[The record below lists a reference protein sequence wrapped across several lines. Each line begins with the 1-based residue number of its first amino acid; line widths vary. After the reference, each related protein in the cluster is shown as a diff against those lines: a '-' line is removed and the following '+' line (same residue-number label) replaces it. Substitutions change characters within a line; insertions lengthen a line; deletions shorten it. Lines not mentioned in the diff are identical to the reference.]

1 VVKLKECFVIQRVIL
16 FLCVL
21 SLAACSG
28 VSRTPQEKAISYALV
43 NDVVVRKLADECSQQ
58 SVTAKQ
64 AAWRGYKSWW
74 KRNGNLVEAAD
85 YGLSYNLVT
94 LTGDRQETGARY
106 AMGLTFDI
114 VTEAERRVEELLIDG
129 DKEETCVDV
138 MGEYRDGAMD
148 LSEDKGLYDLLVG
161 LQQEQDTMGADLLL
175 KTSRIEAKKGKKYSR
190 SAYTVE
196 RLVKREG
203 CVKPKVKSLKADGP
217 NEILEATCADKTFM
231 LVRCEWRNCKIQN

>member
-1 VVKLKECFVIQRVIL
+1 MIQRIIL
-16 FLCVL
+16 ILCVMA
-21 SLAACSG
+21 LAACSG

-43 NDVVVRKLADECSQQ
+43 NDVAARKLADECSKV

-64 AAWRGYKSWW
+64 AAWRGYRSWW
-74 KRNGNLVEAAD
+74 KRNGSLVEAAD

-94 LTGDRQETGARY
+94 LTGDRLETGARY

-114 VTEAERRVEELLIDG
+114 VYEAENRVAEMLASG
-129 DKEETCVDV
+129 DKEDTCVDV

-148 LSEDKGLYDLLVG
+148 LREDRDLYDSLVV
-161 LQQEQDTMGADLLL
+161 LQQRQDTQGSDLLL
-175 KTSRIEAKKGKKYSR
+175 KMSEIHKKKGKKYSR

-196 RLVKREG
+196 RMVKREG
-203 CVKPKVKSLKADGP
+203 CVKPKVRSLKADGP
-217 NEILEATCADKTFM
+217 NEILEAVCADKTFM

>member
-1 VVKLKECFVIQRVIL
+1 MIQRVIL
-16 FLCVL
+16 ILCIVTI
-21 SLAACSG
+21 AACSG
-28 VSRTPQEKAISYALV
+28 VSRSPQEKAINYALV
-43 NDVVVRKLADECSQQ
+43 NDVVVRKLADECSKV

-94 LTGDRQETGARY
+94 LTGDRLETGARY

-114 VTEAERRVEELLIDG
+114 VVEAERRVEQLMSDG
-129 DKEETCVDV
+129 DREETCVDV

-148 LSEDKGLYDLLVG
+148 LREDSDLYDFLVG
-161 LQQEQDTMGADLLL
+161 LQQSQELEGDDLLL
-175 KTSRIEAKKGKKYSR
+175 KSSQIETKRGKKYSR
-190 SAYTVE
+190 SAYAVE

-203 CVKPKVKSLKADGP
+203 CVNPKVSSLKADGP
-217 NEILEATCADKTFM
+217 SEILEAVCADKTFM
-231 LVRCEWRNCKIQN
+231 LVRCEWRNCKIQD

>member
-1 VVKLKECFVIQRVIL
+1 MIQRVIL
-16 FLCVL
+16 LLCVI

-28 VSRTPQEKAISYALV
+28 VSRSPQEKAINYALV
-43 NDVVVRKLADECSQQ
+43 NDVVVRKLADECSDV

-94 LTGDRQETGARY
+94 LTGDRQETGARL
-106 AMGLTFDI
+106 AMGLTYDI
-114 VTEAERRVEELLIDG
+114 VTEAERQVEELLIDG
-129 DKEETCVDV
+129 DKEETCVDL

-148 LSEDKGLYDLLVG
+148 LREDSELYDSLVG
-161 LQQEQDTMGADLLL
+161 LQQLQEVEGPDLLL
-175 KTSRIEAKKGKKYSR
+175 KTSLIEAKKGKKYSR

-203 CVKPKVKSLKADGP
+203 CVNPKVKPLKADGP
-217 NEILEATCADKTFM
+217 NEILEAVCADKTFM